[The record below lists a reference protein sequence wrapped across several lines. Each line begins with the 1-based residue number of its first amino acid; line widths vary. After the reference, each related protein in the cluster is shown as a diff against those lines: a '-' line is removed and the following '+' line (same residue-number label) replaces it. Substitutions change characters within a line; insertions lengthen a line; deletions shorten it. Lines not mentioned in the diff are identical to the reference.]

1 MILIAIAKQRK
12 TRRVAVIAAAAV
24 CGAAAIALLGGAVW
38 GHFLKTSNSIFP
50 NVHVAGVNVGGMTA
64 AEAKSAVEQSVAEKY
79 SSPMEIRLPDT
90 TLILEPEQVN
100 ASLNAESAMDKA
112 MAHGR
117 GGNVFSAVLARLR
130 AGRVPVDIA
139 LDSALDLDT
148 AYIRQ
153 VLQDAAAEAVI
164 PVVQPKTTQS
174 RDADVL
180 TVTMGTDGQ
189 ILDIQPLYNA
199 ILTALESGDLSPLS
213 WDYTVQLCGI
223 PDLDALFESVHID
236 PVDAYYDSEAR
247 AIVEGIPGVSFDL
260 DAAKEE
266 LAAAAPGGSFDI
278 PISEVIPDVTAESL
292 NAEMFGDKLESR
304 SGPYQA
310 YLKNRTNNLILAC
323 EAINGTI
330 LNPGDVFSFN
340 EVVGERTQERGYL
353 PATVYVSSSETG
365 SDYGGGV
372 CQVASVIY
380 YTTLHLDLKQ
390 VERHPHVFT
399 VTYVPYG
406 MDAGIYWSGN
416 QDYKFENTLS
426 HPIKIQAVADG
437 SNVVITIWGVKENDN
452 YVKMTYQVLE
462 TYAPQVVEVVDET
475 KPADYREQTEK
486 PQQGCK
492 VVAVRTEYDADGN
505 VLSTSS
511 VYSTYKKKDERWVV
525 GAASQTDSEA
535 DSDVWFDPEIDD
547 PLLG

>member
-1 MILIAIAKQRK
+1 M
-12 TRRVAVIAAAAV
+12 IAASAV
-24 CGAAAIALLGGAVW
+24 CGVAAIALIGAAAW
-38 GHFLKTSNSIFP
+38 GLILKNTNTIFP
-50 NVHVAGVNVGGMTA
+50 NVQVAGVDVGGMTA
-64 AEAKSAVEQSVAEKY
+64 AEAKSAVESSVARRYNVPLELQ
-79 SSPMEIRLPDT
+79 LPDT
-90 TLILEPEQVN
+90 TLVLEPEQV
-100 ASLNAESAMDKA
+100 AVSLNADSAVSRA

-117 GGNVFSAVLARLR
+117 ESHIFAAVLTRLR
-130 AGRVPVDIA
+130 GMGSPQDIS
-139 LDSALDLDT
+139 LDSALNLNTD
-148 AYIRQ
+148 YIRQ
-153 VLQDAAAEAVI
+153 VLQDAAAKAAI
-164 PVVQPKTTQS
+164 PAVQPRTTHD
-174 RDADVL
+174 RDTGALV
-180 TVTMGTDGQ
+180 VTMGTDGQ
-189 ILDIQPLYNA
+189 ILDVQSLYDTV
-199 ILTALESGDLSPLS
+199 LRSLEAGDLSPIV
-213 WDYTVQLCGI
+213 WDYTTQLCGI
-223 PDLDALFESVHID
+223 PDLDTLFSDIHVE
-236 PVDAYYDSEAR
+236 PVDAYYDAEAR
-247 AIVEGIPGVSFDL
+247 AIVDGKPGISFDL
-260 DAAKEE
+260 DAAKSHMNSTP
-266 LAAAAPGGSFDI
+266 PGESFEI
-278 PISEVIPDVTAESL
+278 PIGEVPPAITAESL

-310 YLKNRTNNLILAC
+310 YLTNRTNNLILAC

-340 EVVGERTQERGYL
+340 EVVGERTKERGYL

-380 YTTLHLDLKQ
+380 YTTLHLNLKQ

-426 HPIKIQAVADG
+426 HPIKLQAVADG
-437 SNVVITIWGVKENDN
+437 SSVVITIWGVKESDN

-462 TYAPQVVEVVDET
+462 TYAPEVVEVVDET
-475 KPADYREQTEK
+475 KPYDYRQQTEK

-505 VLSTSS
+505 VVSTSS

-525 GAASQTDSEA
+525 GAPSVPEEDW
-535 DSDVWFDPEIDD
+535 DPDNWFDPEIDD